1 MILARVVGTVVATRK
16 HPSHEGRKVLM
27 VQPLDLDGAETGHMF
42 LALDGG
48 VGVDAGVG
56 DRVLVVQEGWSAA
69 TAVGPEGTPIDA
81 AVVGVVDDVQL
92 DVQWDA
98 GRTEPRD
105 PASFA

>member
-16 HPSHEGRKVLM
+16 HDSHEGRKVLI
-27 VQPLDLDGAETGHMF
+27 VQPLDLDDNETGSSL

-48 VGVDAGVG
+48 RGVDAGIG

-81 AVVGVVDDVQL
+81 AVVGIVDAVEHGDGV
-92 DVQWDA
+92 A
-98 GRTEPRD
+98 GSPEP
-105 PASFA
+105 A